1 MIEISY
7 FVWLK
12 VKRFERRIIFIDER
26 DDFDFDA
33 DGWQREFVI
42 IRFDRL
48 STLIFT

>member
-12 VKRFERRIIFIDER
+12 VKRFGRIIFIDER
-26 DDFDFDA
+26 EDFDFDA